1 MPPIK
6 PRSPFHAQ
14 LCLWFCWVTCLGLLL
29 ISTPTLADKKTPK
42 AEVSFVNQ
50 EQIEVARNEV
60 ESNDNLDENQKTKA
74 LDLLDQATNWIRQ
87 RTTIL
92 SDLDDLKSRIHN
104 APAEIKKLTAQA
116 TSRETPNEALDRF
129 IKQSSL
135 EQLERRISQEN
146 LNLARARSEQKQQ
159 LDNLAR
165 LLAGSQQ
172 INTDI
177 ADNSR
182 NLDKLGSENG
192 HDGNVPEPVQ
202 KAQKLLQNSKKQL
215 YESKIELLKLRLANQ
230 SLLTNLAQ
238 AQRDASTARIDALQ
252 QSLGRLNT
260 AAGNL
265 REVQAKQARQE
276 AERLEQQT
284 QSLPK
289 PIQEIAQNNART
301 RTELENRVIEEKQ
314 VADKLSATQ
323 NQLEQIRGDFEH
335 IKKRVDFVGTSKA
348 IGKML
353 IRRRQALPSLQS
365 YSRSSAERRK
375 EINRATDRQIDIEE
389 NLLNWSHL
397 SEQLEQQIP
406 QLSKGMPA
414 QQAAH
419 LKQTGYDLMG
429 AQREALNE
437 LQQVYGRYISQL
449 TALDQA
455 ERQLLEVSQS
465 YVGFIN
471 DQLIWIP
478 SGEPFDLLDL
488 HQLSASLLW
497 LVSPDTWGDT
507 LVDLIQAMKNR
518 PDITVAILLVTI
530 VLVWKRRAIR
540 AQIPLLTRA
549 TRKIHTDS
557 IRLTFYA
564 LLLTLAKVGLLPGLM
579 IGLGLLLQALPT
591 LSPISA
597 YLTTALLT
605 VGTTLLGALTLY
617 QVCQPDGIGIRH
629 LRWNSAICAS
639 LAHELRWLIP
649 IVIPL
654 RVLAI
659 LTSGESLGPQSQL
672 IDRMSVIGLLILT
685 LVFVYRV
692 LNRQSLFYQSWMK
705 SRAQGLL
712 IQTHFLWFPILLL
725 IGSALLVAGIMG
737 YLTLSLRLLERFE
750 LTFWFFLGLFTLK
763 ELLLRYLFIAE
774 RRLRYENALHRREE
788 LRAQREREQETTQT
802 GDDEG
807 SAISVEIP
815 EIDFN
820 ALSEQAKRL
829 VRFGY
834 LFGSVI
840 GTWLIWAEL
849 LPALDF
855 FSNVQLPFTTHYL
868 VDGIVTEGR
877 LTLSELAIGLMILV
891 VTVLAAKN
899 LPGIL
904 EITLLQRLP
913 LETGARY
920 ALTTMLQYLIVGI
933 GVIMA
938 FSAIGF
944 QWSSIQWLVAALGVG
959 LGFGLQEIV
968 ANFISGIILLFER
981 PIRVGD
987 VVTLDNTTGVVSR
1000 IRIRATTIT
1009 NYDKQEMLI
1018 PNKEFI
1024 TGRVVNWTLSDKIN
1038 RVVITVGVSYGT
1050 DIKRAMELLVE
1061 VAEET
1066 DNVLQDPKPTASFEA
1081 FGDSALTLLLR
1092 AYLGSMDNRIATI
1105 TALHEGVYRKFA
1117 KHGIPIPFPQ
1127 RDIHIINPRDNKDI

>member
-1 MPPIK
+1 M
-6 PRSPFHAQ
+6 PFHTPRHFAHLSVNLW
-14 LCLWFCWVTCLGLLL
+14 LCLLLSMAGWS
-29 ISTPTLADKKTPK
+29 IPAPAAAAKKPTPTQASSVTP
-42 AEVSFVNQ
+42 
-50 EQIEVARNEV
+50 EQIEVAKTELEANV
-60 ESNDNLDENQKTKA
+60 SLDETQKTKA
-74 LDLLDQATNWIRQ
+74 LDLLDQAGNWVRQ
-87 RTTIL
+87 LTTAQ
-92 SDLDDLKSRIHN
+92 SDLADLRSRIHE

-116 TSRETPNEALDRF
+116 SPRETPDKALEAFL
-129 IKQSSL
+129 KQATL
-135 EQLERRISQEN
+135 EDLERRINQEN
-146 LNLARARSEQKQQ
+146 LNLVDARTEQKRQ

-172 INTDI
+172 INTEI

-192 HDGNVPEPVQ
+192 QADNNAPEPV
-202 KAQKLLQNSKKQL
+202 KRAQKLLLNSKQQL

-238 AQRDASTARIDALQ
+238 AQRDASAARIEGLQ
-252 QSLGRLNT
+252 ETLSRLNA

-265 REVQAKQARQE
+265 RETQAKQARQE

-289 PIQEIAQNNART
+289 PIQAIAQNNAQT
-301 RTELENRVIEEKQ
+301 RTELENLVIGEKQ

-335 IKKRVDFVGTSKA
+335 IKKRVEFVGTSKA

-389 NLLNWSHL
+389 NLLDWNNL

-406 QLSKGMPA
+406 QLSAGMPT
-414 QQAAH
+414 QQAGH
-419 LKQTGYDLMG
+419 LKQTAYDLLG

-488 HQLSASLLW
+488 HQLSESLLW
-497 LVSPDTWGDT
+497 LVSPYTWGDT
-507 LVDLIQAMKNR
+507 LIDLLQAMKNR
-518 PDITVAILLVTI
+518 PDITLAILLVAI
-530 VLVWKRRAIR
+530 VLIWKRPAIKEK
-540 AQIPLLTRA
+540 IPQLTKA

-564 LLLTLAKVGLLPGLM
+564 LFLTLAKVGLLPGLM
-579 IGLGLLLQALPT
+579 IGVGYLLQALPT

-597 YLTTALLT
+597 YLSTALIT
-605 VGTTLLGALTLY
+605 VGTTLLGALMLY
-617 QVCQPDGIGIRH
+617 QVCLPEGIGIRH
-629 LRWNSAICAS
+629 LRWNSAICTT
-639 LAHELRWLIP
+639 LARELRWLVP
-649 IVIPL
+649 IAVPL
-654 RVLAI
+654 RIMAI

-692 LNRQSLFYQSWMK
+692 LSKQSLFYQSWVK
-705 SRAQGLL
+705 SRSQGLL

-725 IGSALLVAGIMG
+725 IGLALLTAGVMG

-774 RRLRYENALHRREE
+774 RRLRYENALQRREE
-788 LRAQREREQETTQT
+788 LRAQREQEATQPS
-802 GDDEG
+802 DDEG
-807 SAISVEIP
+807 SAIAVEIP
-815 EIDFN
+815 ELDFD

-855 FSNVQLPFTTHYL
+855 FSTVQLPFTTNHL
-868 VDGIVTEGR
+868 VDGIVTEGN
-877 LTLSELAIGLMILV
+877 LTLSDLVIGLMIVV

-1024 TGRVVNWTLSDKIN
+1024 TGRVINWTLTDKIN
-1038 RVVITVGVSYGT
+1038 RIIITVGVAYGT
-1050 DIKRAMELLVE
+1050 DVKRAMELLIQ

-1066 DNVLQDPKPTASFEA
+1066 DNVLDDPKPTASFEA

-1117 KHGIPIPFPQ
+1117 KHGIGIPFPQ
-1127 RDIHIINPRDNKDI
+1127 RDIHIINPQDFNGT